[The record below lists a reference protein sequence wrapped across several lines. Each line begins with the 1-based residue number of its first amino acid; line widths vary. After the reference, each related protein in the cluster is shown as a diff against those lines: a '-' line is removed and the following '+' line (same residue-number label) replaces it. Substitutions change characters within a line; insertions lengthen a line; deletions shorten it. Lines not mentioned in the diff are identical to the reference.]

1 MPGVLPC
8 IPLCCTF
15 PLPSRL
21 PPTPSPTP
29 ALDRY
34 LSRPLAGGDA
44 ALRNRLV
51 LHVPLLL
58 LPIVFAEAV
67 GLQLAA
73 ALCVV
78 ACVLASWHCG
88 HLLHRSLKAL

>member
-1 MPGVLPC
+1 MALELVCLGSSLASHCVAHSPSLSPPPN
-8 IPLCCTF
+8 PL
-15 PLPSRL
+15 SH
-21 PPTPSPTP
+21 
-29 ALDRY
+29 
-34 LSRPLAGGDA
+34 LSRPGGDA

>member
-1 MPGVLPC
+1 MALELVCLGSSLASHCVAHS
-8 IPLCCTF
+8 
-15 PLPSRL
+15 PSL
-21 PPTPSPTP
+21 SPPPTP
-29 ALDRY
+29 ALNRY
-34 LSRPLAGGDA
+34 LSRPGGDA
-44 ALRNRLV
+44 TLRNRLV